1 MSKIPQIPL
10 ISLIARLFTHNFL
23 LLLFPLE
30 IDDKKK
36 ILTRVN
42 REVGK
47 EGRGL
52 IVVYTHFSYRDG
64 IELTRHL
71 VIKNPLLQRREVISP
86 LSFHQYNG
94 PVKFLTNLYHE
105 KLYPIV
111 NNDTLVRK
119 GFEHMR
125 KGEGMDK
132 FINASALELK
142 RGGIVMI
149 ATNAGRKEKLDIDD
163 TQKPL
168 GYLMLG
174 LQQKKIDN
182 YGILIVCLTIKGAK
196 SYKKKDVGGVNIGKT
211 YILTPAAYYHPDE
224 LLAKKEVGGK
234 ISNVDAFVR
243 RDIAKVAAAEYL

>member
-1 MSKIPQIPL
+1 MNKIPQIPL
-10 ISLIARLFTHNFL
+10 ASLIARLITHYFL
-23 LLLFPLE
+23 SLFFPVI

-36 ILTRVN
+36 ILPRIN

-47 EGRGL
+47 EGKGL

-64 IELTRHL
+64 IDITRHL
-71 VIKNPLLQRREVISP
+71 VVKNPILQRREVISP
-86 LSFHQYNG
+86 LSFHQYNM
-94 PVKFLTNLYHE
+94 PVRLLTDLYHE

-111 NNDTLVRK
+111 NNDTLSHK
-119 GFEHMR
+119 GFEAMT

-132 FINASALELK
+132 FINASTQEIG

-149 ATNAGRKEKLDIDD
+149 ATNAGRREKLDIDD
-163 TQKPL
+163 PQKPL

-182 YGILIVCLTIKGAK
+182 YSILNVCLTIKGAK

-211 YILTPAAYYHPDE
+211 YILTPASYYHPEE
-224 LLAKKEVGGK
+224 LLGRREVGGK
-234 ISNVDAFVR
+234 ISNVDSFVR
-243 RDIAKVAAAEYL
+243 RDIAKVAAKGYL

>member
-1 MSKIPQIPL
+1 MKNVHQIPL
-10 ISLIARLFTHNFL
+10 VSLIARLITYYFL
-23 LLLFPLE
+23 LPFFPLI

-36 ILTRVN
+36 ILPKID

-47 EGRGL
+47 EGKGL
-52 IVVYTHFSYRDG
+52 IVIYTHFSYRDG
-64 IELTRHL
+64 IDLVRHL
-71 VIKNPLLQRREVISP
+71 VIKNPILQRKELTQP
-86 LSFHQYNG
+86 LAFHQRNKI
-94 PVKFLTNLYHE
+94 VKLLTDFYRT

-111 NNDTLVRK
+111 NNDTLARR

-132 FINASALELK
+132 FISASTQEIK

-149 ATNAGRKEKLDIDD
+149 ATNAGRREKLDIND

-168 GYLMLG
+168 GYLMLR

-234 ISNVDAFVR
+234 ISNVDIFVR
-243 RDIAKVAAAEYL
+243 RDIAKVAAAGYL